1 MHFVPGQS
9 NDPFIELEAKNRLK
23 KYNVTLRIDGYLS
36 QPHITLSSYPALSQ
50 EQIVALLLAGAE
62 GESLNIVMPALIMQ
76 NLKNIIFGN
85 EQSKSKV
92 DKYFSAILKPLKHVR
107 FVPRFT
113 DQTGRGG
120 LRGAIEIDVNDRLHG
135 LIEKNFSLSEDTR
148 FEVEYLL
155 SDEVG
160 IKAVKDERGDI
171 GGEVEMRWK
180 F

>member
-1 MHFVPGQS
+1 MFFMPGNA
-9 NDPFIELEAKNRLK
+9 NDPIIELEAKNRLR
-23 KYNVTLRIDGYLS
+23 KYSITLRIQGHLS
-36 QPHITLSSYPALSQ
+36 QPNISFDSYPALST

-76 NLKNIIFGN
+76 NLKGIVFGS
-85 EQSKSKV
+85 EQTKSKV
-92 DKYFSAILKPLKHVR
+92 ENSFASILKPLKNVR
-107 FVPRFT
+107 FVPKFT
-113 DQTGRGG
+113 DQSGRGG
-120 LRGAIEIDVNDRLHG
+120 IRGAVEIDINDRLHG

-155 SDEVG
+155 ADEVG
-160 IKAVKDERGDI
+160 IKAIKDERGDI